1 MALSI
6 DKTKTALLVM
16 DVQNDI
22 THPDSPMAQQLGFA
36 GMIQQT
42 GMLNKL
48 RGLMDACRDKGVPVI
63 HVLID
68 LEAGV
73 QPRWPHRGAF
83 FQLVSGG
90 NVCKRGTWGGDA
102 ADLVKPQPGETVVYK
117 CIFSAFVSSGL
128 QEVLDRQGITDL
140 ILSGVSTDAVV
151 ESTAWD
157 ANDRGYSNIL
167 AEDCCVCA
175 TQEAHDITVQRMA
188 GRCDVATAA
197 DIIAALG

>member
-6 DKTKTALLVM
+6 DKSRTALLVM

-22 THPDSPMAQQLGFA
+22 THPDSSMAQQLGFA

-48 RGLMDACRDKGVPVI
+48 RGLMDACRASGVPVI

-73 QPRWPHRGAF
+73 QPRMPHRGAF
-83 FQLVSGG
+83 FQMVGGG
-90 NVCKRGTWGGDA
+90 NVCKRGTWGGDPA
-102 ADLVKPQPGETVVYK
+102 EQVKPLPGEPVVYK

-128 QEVLDRQGITDL
+128 QELLDSRGITDL

-167 AEDCCVCA
+167 AEDCSVCSS
-175 TQEAHDITVQRMA
+175 QEAHDITVRRMA
-188 GRCDVATAA
+188 GRLDIATA
-197 DIIAALG
+197 DQIIAALG

>member
-6 DKTKTALLVM
+6 DKSKTALLVM

-22 THPDSPMAQQLGFA
+22 THPDSPMARQLGFA

-42 GMLNKL
+42 GMFNKL
-48 RGLMDACRDKGVPVI
+48 RGLMDACRAKGVPVI

-90 NVCKRGTWGGDA
+90 NVCKRGTWGGDV
-102 ADLVKPQPGETVVYK
+102 ADEVKPLPGEPMVYK

-128 QEVLDRQGITDL
+128 QELLDSRGITDV

-167 AEDCCVCA
+167 AEDCCICA
-175 TQEAHDITVQRMA
+175 TQEAHDITVKRMA

>member
-6 DKTKTALLVM
+6 DKTRTALLVM

-175 TQEAHDITVQRMA
+175 TQEAHDITVKRMA

-197 DIIAALG
+197 EIIAALG

>member
-6 DKTKTALLVM
+6 DKSNTALLVM

-22 THPDSPMAQQLGFA
+22 PHPDSPMAQQLGFA

-42 GMLNKL
+42 GMFNKL
-48 RGLMDACRDKGVPVI
+48 RGLMDACRAKGVPVI

-73 QPRWPHRGAF
+73 QPRMPHRGGF
-83 FQLVSGG
+83 FQMVGGG
-90 NVCKRGTWGGDA
+90 NVCKRGTWGGDV
-102 ADLVKPQPGETVVYK
+102 ADEVKPLPGETIVYK

-128 QEVLDRQGITDL
+128 QEVLDSRGITDL

-167 AEDCCVCA
+167 AEDCCICA
-175 TQEAHDITVQRMA
+175 TQEAHDITVRRMA

-197 DIIAALG
+197 EIIAAL